1 MQDIRLIG
9 LDLDGTVFDD
19 AKHISPRNLAA
30 IAAAVQAGIIVLPA
44 TGRTATG
51 VPQAFTGIPGVHYAL
66 ISNGASVVDMRTGE
80 HIVDQPFS
88 LEDSL
93 RVYDVLKPFGGVF
106 SLFVGGKSYATK
118 ADNDLIDVLVPENM
132 RDYFRKTRI
141 EVPDLRTVLQEK
153 VGQVEKFSVMYPKVE
168 LRDEAWRAVLAACPD
183 VEATTS
189 LGSNIEL
196 NAPGVTVVPMTV
208 TFMDG
213 SSQEDDGTMTK
224 DEFFVRLAEDSK
236 LPRTSQPSPA
246 SFMQVYEDAAAA
258 GDEVLV
264 ITIGQKLSGTYQ
276 CAHLAAADVGLQVH
290 IVDSEAASQA
300 EALLVREAV
309 RLRDEE
315 GLTAEEIAAVLEQF
329 KKRVRI
335 VAVVDSLKHLQK
347 GGRLPA
353 AVAIVGGAL
362 GIKPVLALKDGEIKL
377 VDKGRGRPGALVA
390 MFKQLDALGG
400 IDPRYGYTLLY
411 SDNKQL
417 IAPVHHY
424 MHQNLQLTG
433 GRVAQ
438 LGPTIGT
445 HVGPGVVGVVFVA
458 KE

>member
-1 MQDIRLIG
+1 MYAKVTSLGVTG
-9 LDLDGTVFDD
+9 LAGYIVQVEADLSGGLPQFNLVGLPDSAVKESSERVRSAIKNLHYEWPASRITINLAPADVRKTGPVYDLPVFVGIMAAQGKLPAPGSERAFLGELGLDGTTQ
-19 AKHISPRNLAA
+19 L
-30 IAAAVQAGIIVLPA
+30 
-44 TGRTATG
+44 
-51 VPQAFTGIPGVHYAL
+51 
-66 ISNGASVVDMRTGE
+66 
-80 HIVDQPFS
+80 
-88 LEDSL
+88 
-93 RVYDVLKPFGGVF
+93 
-106 SLFVGGKSYATK
+106 
-118 ADNDLIDVLVPENM
+118 
-132 RDYFRKTRI
+132 
-141 EVPDLRTVLQEK
+141 
-153 VGQVEKFSVMYPKVE
+153 
-168 LRDEAWRAVLAACPD
+168 
-183 VEATTS
+183 
-189 LGSNIEL
+189 
-196 NAPGVTVVPMTV
+196 
-208 TFMDG
+208 
-213 SSQEDDGTMTK
+213 DDGTMTK

>member
-1 MQDIRLIG
+1 
-9 LDLDGTVFDD
+9 
-19 AKHISPRNLAA
+19 
-30 IAAAVQAGIIVLPA
+30 
-44 TGRTATG
+44 
-51 VPQAFTGIPGVHYAL
+51 
-66 ISNGASVVDMRTGE
+66 
-80 HIVDQPFS
+80 
-88 LEDSL
+88 
-93 RVYDVLKPFGGVF
+93 
-106 SLFVGGKSYATK
+106 
-118 ADNDLIDVLVPENM
+118 
-132 RDYFRKTRI
+132 
-141 EVPDLRTVLQEK
+141 
-153 VGQVEKFSVMYPKVE
+153 
-168 LRDEAWRAVLAACPD
+168 
-183 VEATTS
+183 
-189 LGSNIEL
+189 
-196 NAPGVTVVPMTV
+196 
-208 TFMDG
+208 
-213 SSQEDDGTMTK
+213 
-224 DEFFVRLAEDSK
+224 
-236 LPRTSQPSPA
+236 
-246 SFMQVYEDAAAA
+246 MQVYEDAAAA

-390 MFKQLDALGG
+390 MFKQLDVLGG

>member
-1 MQDIRLIG
+1 MIRIVTDSAA
-9 LDLDGTVFDD
+9 DLTAEQLSVPGIFVVPLSVTFADGTTQ
-19 AKHISPRNLAA
+19 L
-30 IAAAVQAGIIVLPA
+30 
-44 TGRTATG
+44 
-51 VPQAFTGIPGVHYAL
+51 
-66 ISNGASVVDMRTGE
+66 
-80 HIVDQPFS
+80 
-88 LEDSL
+88 
-93 RVYDVLKPFGGVF
+93 
-106 SLFVGGKSYATK
+106 
-118 ADNDLIDVLVPENM
+118 
-132 RDYFRKTRI
+132 
-141 EVPDLRTVLQEK
+141 
-153 VGQVEKFSVMYPKVE
+153 
-168 LRDEAWRAVLAACPD
+168 
-183 VEATTS
+183 
-189 LGSNIEL
+189 
-196 NAPGVTVVPMTV
+196 
-208 TFMDG
+208 
-213 SSQEDDGTMTK
+213 DDGTMTK

-276 CAHLAAADVGLQVH
+276 CAHL
-290 IVDSEAASQA
+290 ASQA

>member
-1 MQDIRLIG
+1 MIRIVTDSAA
-9 LDLDGTVFDD
+9 DLTAEELSVPGIFVVPLSVTFADGTTQ
-19 AKHISPRNLAA
+19 L
-30 IAAAVQAGIIVLPA
+30 
-44 TGRTATG
+44 
-51 VPQAFTGIPGVHYAL
+51 
-66 ISNGASVVDMRTGE
+66 
-80 HIVDQPFS
+80 
-88 LEDSL
+88 
-93 RVYDVLKPFGGVF
+93 
-106 SLFVGGKSYATK
+106 
-118 ADNDLIDVLVPENM
+118 
-132 RDYFRKTRI
+132 
-141 EVPDLRTVLQEK
+141 
-153 VGQVEKFSVMYPKVE
+153 
-168 LRDEAWRAVLAACPD
+168 
-183 VEATTS
+183 
-189 LGSNIEL
+189 
-196 NAPGVTVVPMTV
+196 
-208 TFMDG
+208 
-213 SSQEDDGTMTK
+213 DDGTMTK

-290 IVDSEAASQA
+290 
-300 EALLVREAV
+300 
-309 RLRDEE
+309 
-315 GLTAEEIAAVLEQF
+315 
-329 KKRVRI
+329 
-335 VAVVDSLKHLQK
+335 
-347 GGRLPA
+347 
-353 AVAIVGGAL
+353 
-362 GIKPVLALKDGEIKL
+362 L

>member
-1 MQDIRLIG
+1 
-9 LDLDGTVFDD
+9 
-19 AKHISPRNLAA
+19 
-30 IAAAVQAGIIVLPA
+30 
-44 TGRTATG
+44 
-51 VPQAFTGIPGVHYAL
+51 
-66 ISNGASVVDMRTGE
+66 
-80 HIVDQPFS
+80 
-88 LEDSL
+88 
-93 RVYDVLKPFGGVF
+93 
-106 SLFVGGKSYATK
+106 
-118 ADNDLIDVLVPENM
+118 
-132 RDYFRKTRI
+132 
-141 EVPDLRTVLQEK
+141 
-153 VGQVEKFSVMYPKVE
+153 
-168 LRDEAWRAVLAACPD
+168 
-183 VEATTS
+183 
-189 LGSNIEL
+189 
-196 NAPGVTVVPMTV
+196 MTV

-224 DEFFVRLAEDSK
+224 DEFFARLAEDSK

-362 GIKPVLALKDGEIKL
+362 GIKPVLALQDGAIKL